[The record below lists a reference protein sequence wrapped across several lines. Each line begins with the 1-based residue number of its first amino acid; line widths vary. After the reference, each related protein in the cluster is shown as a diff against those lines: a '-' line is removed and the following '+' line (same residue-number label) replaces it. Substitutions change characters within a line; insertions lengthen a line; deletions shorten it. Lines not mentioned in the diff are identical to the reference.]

1 MSINGVAEDP
11 SALRN
16 AAAQLRREADVV
28 ATSARSTS
36 QRVAAMTF
44 AGPAADQFRAGIS
57 SQGGTAERIASRL
70 LDLAAWL
77 EGCAH
82 QAEVEIAARRAAGL
96 P

>member
-11 SALRN
+11 ASLRSA
-16 AAAQLRREADVV
+16 ASQLRREADVV

-36 QRVAAMTF
+36 QRVAAMAY
-44 AGPAADQFRAGIS
+44 AGPAAEQFRTGIATAGS
-57 SQGGTAERIASRL
+57 NAEQIAARL

-77 EGCAH
+77 DTCAY